1 MAKPATLAAVD
12 LGSNSFHLIVARVGP
27 KGLTPLVVKKDRV
40 RLAAGLG
47 PDGVLSAE
55 AQARA
60 LESLHGMRALLAEH
74 RPDAVRAVGTST
86 LRKAQNALPFLVR
99 AYAALG
105 HRIDVITGRDE
116 ARLIYEGVSAE
127 LNPETWRLVIDIGG
141 GSTEVV
147 LGRGRAALRCESVD
161 VGCVSW
167 SMRHFGDGVITAARL
182 DAASREARGLF
193 APVRERFASGTFTE
207 VLGSSGTIRAIARV
221 LRRRDPSRESV
232 TPSGLRW
239 IRDSLA
245 AAGRVDPKLLDGVS
259 ESRAAV
265 FAGGVATLTAVFEE
279 LGLDALRPSDDALR
293 EGVLRR
299 LWAEREAQ
307 DAGPPPKT
315 ARLSA

>member
-1 MAKPATLAAVD
+1 MAKPTTLAAVD
-12 LGSNSFHLIVARVGP
+12 LGSNSFHLIVARLGP

-55 AQARA
+55 AQERA
-60 LESLHGMRALLAEH
+60 LESLSGMRSLLAEH

-116 ARLIYEGVSAE
+116 ARLIYEGVAAE
-127 LNPETWRLVIDIGG
+127 LNPETWRLVVDIGG

-182 DAASREARGLF
+182 DAASREARALF

-221 LRRRDPSRESV
+221 LRRRSPSRDSV

-245 AAGRVDPKLLDGVS
+245 AGVAPRQLDGVS

-279 LGLDALRPSDDALR
+279 LGLDELRPSDNALR

-307 DAGPPPKT
+307 DAGPPPRS

>member
-1 MAKPATLAAVD
+1 MAKPSTLAAVD

-27 KGLTPLVVKKDRV
+27 KGVTPLVVKKDRV

-47 PDGVLSAE
+47 PDGVLTAE
-55 AQARA
+55 SQDRA
-60 LESLHGMRALLAEH
+60 LESLHGMRAILAEH

-116 ARLIYEGVSAE
+116 ARLIYEGVAAE
-127 LNPETWRLVIDIGG
+127 LDPETWRLVIDIGG

-182 DAASREARGLF
+182 DAASREARALF

-221 LRRRDPSRESV
+221 LRRRNPARDSV

-245 AAGRVDPKLLDGVS
+245 AGVAPRQLDGVS

-279 LGLDALRPSDDALR
+279 LGLDELRPSDNALR

-299 LWAEREAQ
+299 LWAERDAR
-307 DAGPPPKT
+307 DAGPPPKS